1 MPGGKIRAADKSIDR
16 LKEKLKELTVR
27 NRGVTLVQIVKELN
41 AVIMGWTNYFQLAN
55 TWLSTFRDID
65 GWLRRRL
72 RCYRL
77 KQCGRKYTIFKFLR
91 SFDIPI
97 RTSWNVVMYSGGWW
111 SMSQKKAVG
120 EALNL
125 EWFAR
130 LGLQSFQ
137 VRMTGQVNRNRR
149 GT

>member
-1 MPGGKIRAADKSIDR
+1 
-16 LKEKLKELTVR
+16 
-27 NRGVTLVQIVKELN
+27 
-41 AVIMGWTNYFQLAN
+41 MGWTNYFQLAN